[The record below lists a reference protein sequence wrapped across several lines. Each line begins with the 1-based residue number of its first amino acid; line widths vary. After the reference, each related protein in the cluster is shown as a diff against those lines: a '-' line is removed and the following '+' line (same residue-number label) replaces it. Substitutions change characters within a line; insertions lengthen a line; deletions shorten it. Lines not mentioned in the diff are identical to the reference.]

1 LQKRECGAVRVI
13 PAKLVLLACLAL
25 GAAGICVADAPTMVG
40 RDAPDFTLK
49 ASNGANLRLSEF
61 RGQVVLVN
69 FWARWAN
76 DSRREMPA
84 LDRIHTTYGR
94 AGLVVLGISIDEDL
108 RRAQEFADSM
118 KVSYPVM
125 FDTGSGIGR
134 DYQLG
139 RLPMTILVD
148 RSGVVRYSHLGY
160 RRGDDRLY
168 LDHIRELL
176 RE

>member
-1 LQKRECGAVRVI
+1 MLA
-13 PAKLVLLACLAL
+13 LLACSGL
-25 GAAGICVADAPTMVG
+25 GSASVCVADAPTLVG

-49 ASNGANLRLSEF
+49 ALDGANLRLSEF

-69 FWARWAN
+69 FWARWA
-76 DSRREMPA
+76 DESRSEMPA
-84 LDRIHTTYGR
+84 LDRIHRTYGR
-94 AGLVVLGISIDEDL
+94 AGLVVLGVSVDDDL

-125 FDTGSGIGR
+125 FDTGLLGR

-139 RLPMTILVD
+139 KLPMTILVD
-148 RSGVVRYSHLGY
+148 RSGVVRYSYLGY
-160 RRGDDRLY
+160 KRGDDRLY